1 MKGEFCRFRTSDGLE
16 LQGLYVPAGDASANG
31 VVLHVHGLDGN
42 FYENRF
48 IEAVAAVYNRHGL
61 DFLTFNNRGHD
72 YISDILV
79 EETAGG
85 SATYRQAGG
94 MYEVL
99 RDCIADIAAAA
110 GFARERG
117 CRRVLLEGHSH
128 GALKVLHYLVRARDP
143 AVSGLVLMSPSDD
156 FAQVRVRYGD
166 RFAEGRATAGRMVEA
181 GRGAELMPEGFYP
194 YPTSARTFHDLF
206 GADSIALAFNLART
220 DRDRFPELGL
230 VSVPVLLLVGTV
242 EEAFTGTAQAFV
254 AAVGA
259 ELGRAKSFSPAVIE
273 GAPHNYFGYESEV
286 AAALDRWLETHPEVT
301 A

>member
-16 LQGLYVPAGDASANG
+16 LQGLYVPAGDAPANG
-31 VVLHVHGLDGN
+31 VVLHVHGLDGS

-48 IEAVAAVYNRHGL
+48 IDAVAAVYNRHGL

-79 EETAGG
+79 EEAAGG
-85 SATYRQAGG
+85 PATYRQAGG

-99 RDCIADIAAAA
+99 EECVADIAAAA
-110 GFARERG
+110 GFARGRG

-128 GALKVLHYLVRARDP
+128 GALKVLYYLVRARDP

-156 FAQVRVRYGD
+156 FATARAQYGD
-166 RFAEGRATAGRMVEA
+166 RFAEGRVTAERMVGA

-206 GADSIALAFNLART
+206 KADSLALAFNLART
-220 DRDRFPELGL
+220 DRDDFPELGS
-230 VSVPVLLLVGTV
+230 VRVPVLLLVGTV
-242 EEAFTGTAQAFV
+242 EEFFTGKAQAFV
-254 AAVGA
+254 DAVGA
-259 ELGRAKSFSPAVIE
+259 ELGQAKSFSSAVIE
-273 GAPHNYFGYESEV
+273 DAPHNYLGHESEV
-286 AAALDRWLETHPEVT
+286 AAALDRWLVAHPGV
-301 A
+301 